1 MKTFPTIAGLILAS
15 AITVPAVASS
25 SKSEALTLCKLEVQE
40 SISDV
45 TRVRTAKIKQRASG
59 TYVKLRVSTE
69 GADAQ
74 KVECAV
80 ENGVAALMNEEG
92 NLIASKNAVAASGSE

>member
-15 AITVPAVASS
+15 AISVPASAT
-25 SKSEALTLCKLEVQE
+25 SKGEALTLCKLEVQE

-45 TRVRTAKIKQRASG
+45 TRVRTSKIKERASG

-69 GADAQ
+69 GQGAQ

-80 ENGVAALMNEEG
+80 EDGVAVLMNDEG
-92 NLIASKNAVAASGSE
+92 NLIASKNAVDTSGSE